1 MTVSSTPLAIETR
14 GLTRHYGKLAAV
26 QDLNLAIPQGSLF
39 GLIGPNGAG
48 KTTTLRMLAGLLQP
62 TSGEIIVNGR
72 PIAQNLN
79 ELRRQIG
86 YMPDFFGVYE
96 DLLVWEYLDFFAR
109 CYHLQANRR
118 KQVIDELLELVD
130 LTEKRDAYV
139 HTLSRGMRQRLCLA
153 HAMVHDPQ
161 VLLLDEPASGLDP
174 RARVEMRELL
184 RELGAMGKTVV
195 LSSHILAELAELCD
209 SIGIIERGRLV
220 VSGRLDD
227 IRHQLQGGR
236 KLRIRIL
243 SDRAEAETLLRGQRG
258 VGQITLD
265 GNESAHGEAAPGEAA
280 PGEAAAEAAEPSAD
294 EAQTPVTEL
303 DVEFTGDE
311 NAVADLLETLIA
323 AKIRVAGFSE
333 THTGLEEVFLR
344 LTKGEVA

>member
-1 MTVSSTPLAIETR
+1 MLAIETR
-14 GLTRHYGKLAAV
+14 GLTRLYGKLAAV
-26 QDLNLAIPQGSLF
+26 QDLNLSIPQGSLF

-48 KTTTLRMLAGLLQP
+48 KTTTLRMLAGLLEP
-62 TSGEIIVNGR
+62 SSGEIIVNGK
-72 PIAQNLN
+72 PINQNLN

-96 DLLVWEYLDFFAR
+96 DLVVWEYLDFFAR
-109 CYHLQANRR
+109 CYNLPANRR
-118 KQVIDELLELVD
+118 KQVIDELLDLVD
-130 LTEKRDAYV
+130 LSEKREAYV

-195 LSSHILAELAELCD
+195 LSSHILAELAELCN
-209 SIGIIERGRLV
+209 SIGIIERGQLV
-220 VSGRLDD
+220 VAGRLEDV
-227 IRHQLQGGR
+227 RAQVQGGR
-236 KLRIRIL
+236 RLRIRVL
-243 SDRAEAETLLRGQRG
+243 SDISQITALLRDQPG
-258 VGQITLD
+258 VGQIYPANGASN
-265 GNESAHGEAAPGEAA
+265 GNGILEQPG
-280 PGEAAAEAAEPSAD
+280 S
-294 EAQTPVTEL
+294 EL
-303 DVEFTGDE
+303 EVEFTGDE
-311 NAVADLLETLIA
+311 NAVADLLEILVSSQIRIA
-323 AKIRVAGFSE
+323 SFSE

>member
-1 MTVSSTPLAIETR
+1 MSADANNAAVSGAAVSGAAIAAMAIETR

-48 KTTTLRMLAGLLQP
+48 KTTTLRMLAGLLDP
-62 TSGEIIVNGR
+62 TSGEILVNGQ
-72 PIAQNLN
+72 PVNQTGND
-79 ELRRQIG
+79 LRRQIG

-96 DLLVWEYLDFFAR
+96 DLVVWEYLDFFAR
-109 CYHLQANRR
+109 CYNLPAKRR
-118 KQVIDELLELVD
+118 KQVIDELLDLVD
-130 LTEKRDAYV
+130 LGEKRDSYV

-209 SIGIIERGRLV
+209 SIGIIERGQLV
-220 VSGRLDD
+220 VSGRLEDV
-227 IRHQLQGGR
+227 RARVQSGR
-236 KLRIRIL
+236 KLSIRVL
-243 SDRAEAETLLRGQRG
+243 SDLSALETLLRDQPG
-258 VGQITLD
+258 VGQIFHPSS
-265 GNESAHGEAAPGEAA
+265 GNGNGNGDSDQP
-280 PGEAAAEAAEPSAD
+280 
-294 EAQTPVTEL
+294 TNEL
-303 DVEFTGDE
+303 EVDFTGDE
-311 NAVADLLETLIA
+311 NSVADLLETLIA
-323 AKIRVAGFSE
+323 QKVRIASFSE